1 MHFPHWI
8 WIPRYGLK
16 ERFRYTTMVCIG
28 KSAHLMPQA
37 GLDEVKVG
45 RARVLVLLLDHL
57 AGDPD
62 EQDDGVGR
70 LQGHLGE
77 LGEQLG
83 DGQAVLLPD
92 VIEQAK
98 GVVLHHHVVRAV
110 HQGGK

>member
-1 MHFPHWI
+1 
-8 WIPRYGLK
+8 
-16 ERFRYTTMVCIG
+16 
-28 KSAHLMPQA
+28 MPQA

-62 EQDDGVGR
+62 EQDNSVGR

-92 VIEQAK
+92 VIEQAQ

-110 HQGGK
+110 HQGGEINRQNNGGFRILFVSPLGPGSVPGIHFPFAS

>member
-1 MHFPHWI
+1 
-8 WIPRYGLK
+8 
-16 ERFRYTTMVCIG
+16 
-28 KSAHLMPQA
+28 MPQA

-83 DGQAVLLPD
+83 DGQQAVLLPD